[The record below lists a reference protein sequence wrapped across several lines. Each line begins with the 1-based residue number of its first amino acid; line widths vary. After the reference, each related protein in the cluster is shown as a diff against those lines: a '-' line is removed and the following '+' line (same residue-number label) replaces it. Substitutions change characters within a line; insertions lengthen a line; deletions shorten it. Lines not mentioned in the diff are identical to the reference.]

1 MNKNIYFDVHGE
13 LNSPEQYQQMK
24 QAVYEIYKA
33 RDKAYVGDGMHQGI
47 NLFEHNA
54 YILLTG
60 EVDTR
65 NNPWAQ
71 NLIENWDR
79 EQYGLE
85 TIYGYSIKDGVHD
98 KGDGQYLVYMIL
110 PMFDAEKY
118 RKEVE
123 LESHEFS
130 PASDPS
136 ILVYADEI
144 EFEALLASVNKR
156 KKPRK

>member
-1 MNKNIYFDVHGE
+1 MNKNIYFEVHGE

-65 NNPWAQ
+65 DNPWAQ

-85 TIYGYSIKDGVHD
+85 TIYGYSINDGVHD
-98 KGDGQYLVYMIL
+98 KGDGQYLVYML
-110 PMFDAEKY
+110 MPVFDAEKY

-123 LESHEFS
+123 LQSHEFS

>member
-1 MNKNIYFDVHGE
+1 MNKNIYFEVHGE

-33 RDKAYVGDGMHQGI
+33 RDKVYVGDGMHQGI

-65 NNPWAQ
+65 DNPWAQ
-71 NLIENWDR
+71 NLIEHWDR

-85 TIYGYSIKDGVHD
+85 TIYGYSIKDGVHN
-98 KGDGQYLVYMIL
+98 KGEGQYLVYIIL
-110 PMFDAEKY
+110 PVFDAEKY
-118 RKEVE
+118 EKEVE
-123 LESHEFS
+123 RESHDLS

-136 ILVYADEI
+136 ILVYADEL
-144 EFEALLASVNKR
+144 EFESLLASVNKR
-156 KKPRK
+156 KKPRT

>member
-1 MNKNIYFDVHGE
+1 MNLLITKSQQILAHHIQPLLRLPVRQFLDGE
-13 LNSPEQYQQMK
+13 F
-24 QAVYEIYKA
+24 
-33 RDKAYVGDGMHQGI
+33 AY
-47 NLFEHNA
+47 NA

-65 NNPWAQ
+65 DNPWAQ

-85 TIYGYSIKDGVHD
+85 TIYGYSIRDGFHD
-98 KGDGQYLVYMIL
+98 KGDGQYLVYML
-110 PMFDAEKY
+110 MPVFDAEKY

>member
-1 MNKNIYFDVHGE
+1 MNKNIYFEVHGE

-65 NNPWAQ
+65 DNAWAQ
-71 NLIENWDR
+71 NLIEHWDR

-98 KGDGQYLVYMIL
+98 KGGGQYLVYMIL
-110 PMFDAEKY
+110 PRSTA
-118 RKEVE
+118 RRWNGRVTI
-123 LESHEFS
+123 S
-130 PASDPS
+130 P
-136 ILVYADEI
+136 
-144 EFEALLASVNKR
+144 LLQIHPYWFMPMNLSLSR
-156 KKPRK
+156 CWRR